1 MEKKKISPIQMSMVN
16 PNAAGI
22 DIGSKEHWVAVSP
35 DRDENPVRSF
45 STFTEGLHSI
55 VKWLKECEVTT
66 IAMESTGV
74 YWIPLFLILEE
85 HGFEVFLVNASH
97 TKNVSGR
104 KTDEK
109 DCMWIQKLHSFGL
122 LSASFQPDLK
132 TRELR
137 SYVRHKK
144 NLTQS
149 AQVHVLRMQK
159 ALEQMNVKLHHVIT
173 DITGKSGRMILK
185 AILKGER
192 DGKILADMLLG
203 RAKEKK
209 EDTKKSL
216 QGNWKDEHLFELRQS
231 LELFEFYEQKILECE
246 LQIENIISQ
255 FGGGNSNIEQKD
267 SKGNTIND
275 LKGYLINIFGI
286 DVTEIWGIKEN
297 TGIELLSE
305 VGSNMG
311 KWKSEKH
318 FTSWLGL
325 APNNKI
331 TGGKTLSS
339 KIPKKHNK
347 AGQLFR
353 MIAYSIQRSDHW
365 LALFYKRIR
374 AKGGPKTA
382 IVATAR
388 KLAVIFYKAVS
399 LKRPFI
405 PLKREDYEEIFK
417 TQKIKALEKQA
428 LKLGLLVTSG

>member
-1 MEKKKISPIQMSMVN
+1 MTKKKSSSIQMSIIN

-22 DIGSKEHWVAVSP
+22 DIGSKEHWVAVSA
-35 DRDENPVRSF
+35 DRDQSPVRSF
-45 STFTEGLHSI
+45 SAFTEGLHSI
-55 VKWLKECEVTT
+55 ATWLKKCEITT

-85 HGFEVFLVNASH
+85 YGFEVILVNATH
-97 TKNVSGR
+97 IKNVSGR

-122 LSASFQPDLK
+122 LCASYQPDLK

-144 NLTQS
+144 NLSQS

-159 ALEQMNVKLHHVIT
+159 ALEQMNVKLHHVIS

-185 AILKGER
+185 AILNGQR

-216 QGNWKDEHLFELRQS
+216 QGNWKEEHLFELRQS

-246 LQIENIISQ
+246 LQIEKIISDYSKSPDNQ
-255 FGGGNSNIEQKD
+255 SNHQGNVNNLKD
-267 SKGNTIND
+267 
-275 LKGYLINIFGI
+275 YLINIFGV

-297 TGIELLSE
+297 MAIELLSE
-305 VGSNMG
+305 LGVDMD
-311 KWKSEKH
+311 KWKNEKH

-331 TGGKTLSS
+331 TGGKTISS
-339 KIPKKHNK
+339 KIPKKQNK

-365 LALFYKRIR
+365 LAMFYKRIR
-374 AKGGPKTA
+374 AKGGPKKA

-388 KLAVIFYKAVS
+388 KLAIIFYKTVS
-399 LKRPFI
+399 LKRPFK

-417 TQKIKALEKQA
+417 AQRIKSLEKQA
-428 LKLGLLVTSG
+428 LKLGLLLTSG